1 VVADADFSAD
11 DRLQYDRAVMAGR
24 DVSAPVGVTH
34 FFSLASPGARPV
46 ATDTALAELGKLEV
60 VADEELTGDGY
71 WHVAAFGSLML
82 TGVAI
87 RQVEAQMNNLAGIT
101 GVRYDGWQVT
111 LNVREEHS
119 LPIRQDRDQS
129 V

>member
-1 VVADADFSAD
+1 VVADADFSAH
-11 DRLQYDRAVMAGR
+11 DRVQYDRAVLAGR

-34 FFSLASPGARPV
+34 FFSLASPRAQPV
-46 ATDTALAELGKLEV
+46 ATETALAELGMLEV

-71 WHVAAFGSLML
+71 WHLAAFGSLML
-82 TGVAI
+82 TAMAI
-87 RQVEAQMNNLAGIT
+87 RQVEEQMTDLAVTT

-111 LNVREEHS
+111 LNAGEEHG
-119 LPIRQDRDQS
+119 LAIRQGRDPS